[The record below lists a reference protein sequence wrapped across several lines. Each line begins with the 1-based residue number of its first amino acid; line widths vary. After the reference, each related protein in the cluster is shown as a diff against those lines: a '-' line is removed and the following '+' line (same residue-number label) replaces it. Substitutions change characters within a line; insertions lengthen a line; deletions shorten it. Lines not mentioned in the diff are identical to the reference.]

1 MEAKLKPCPFCGG
14 EAVRMDFLDNP
25 PFKEMK
31 GTRYFGCR
39 NCCVVS
45 FSHMTEA
52 EAIEAWNTRHER
64 ADVAQVTHCCPCGAQ
79 RTCQIEPI
87 KSGSRYMV
95 SKYTCCGYEL
105 VDSLT
110 DPHASSIPEGY
121 CPNCGAKVVQE

>member
-1 MEAKLKPCPFCGG
+1 MPTNDERREVA
-14 EAVRMDFLDNP
+14 EIMRN
-25 PFKEMK
+25 
-31 GTRYFGCR
+31 GTR
-39 NCCVVS
+39 
-45 FSHMTEA
+45 FSPSSCAVASRLGLECEEFETCGECEKELAHRLA
-52 EAIEAWNTRHER
+52 DLIEPER

-79 RTCQIEPI
+79 RTCRIEPI
-87 KSGSRYMV
+87 KSGSRYLV